1 MEIHAE
7 VQDLTRSETIRKL
20 INEAYF
26 STIFSTK
33 VSKICTAQQRV
44 ILKKW
49 LNDGM

>member
-1 MEIHAE
+1 MEIRAE
-7 VQDLTRSETIRKL
+7 AQGVEAIRRLT
-20 INEAYF
+20 NVAWF

-33 VSKICTAQQRV
+33 VSKICTAQQKA